1 MIYLLGEVKAVS
13 NLSLYPLYQDSVWQE
28 AGIKLV
34 TAEWINNSVSEYQNV
49 SKKLLK
55 YMWEMA
61 EYRHPTCY
69 HLSFII

>member
-1 MIYLLGEVKAVS
+1 MIYLLGKVKAVS
-13 NLSLYPLYQDSVWQE
+13 NLSSYPLYQDGVWQE
-28 AGIKLV
+28 AGMKLV
-34 TAEWINNSVSEYQNV
+34 TAECINISVSEYQNM

-61 EYRHPTCY
+61 ECRHPTCY